1 MWSLQILGANM
12 VEGSIAFT
20 YNYMQF
26 NAFLCTYMY
35 FIGASKV
42 VFVKPCLL
50 DAGTS
55 Y

>member
-1 MWSLQILGANM
+1 ML
-12 VEGSIAFT
+12 EGSIAFA

-26 NAFLCTYMY
+26 NVFLCTYMY

-42 VFVKPCLL
+42 VFVKLCLL
-50 DAGTS
+50 DTDTS

>member
-1 MWSLQILGANM
+1 ML
-12 VEGSIAFT
+12 EGSFAFT

-26 NAFLCTYMY
+26 NAFFCTYMY

-42 VFVKPCLL
+42 VFLKPWLL
-50 DAGTS
+50 DADSS